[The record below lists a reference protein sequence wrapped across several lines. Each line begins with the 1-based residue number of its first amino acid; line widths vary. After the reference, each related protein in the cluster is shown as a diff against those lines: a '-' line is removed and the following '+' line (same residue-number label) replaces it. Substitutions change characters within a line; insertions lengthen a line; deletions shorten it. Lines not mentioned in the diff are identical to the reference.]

1 MVIIAS
7 HCGGVRVVRRFRPNL
22 STGVFL
28 SLTAHVAGAGAD
40 GYEGEQGTDQGSTT
54 MISPMLT
61 VRNGTDALEFYKK
74 SFGAIELSRLVR
86 PDGGVVAE
94 REIDGARFGVVDE
107 SREAHNLSP
116 ATLSGTTVRINLVV
130 SDPDAVAARAIA
142 AGARSLFA
150 VADQPY
156 GWRQGR
162 VIDPFG
168 HHWLIGKPLETA
180 PRQ

>member
-1 MVIIAS
+1 MAMKENKARIK
-7 HCGGVRVVRRFRPNL
+7 
-22 STGVFL
+22 
-28 SLTAHVAGAGAD
+28 
-40 GYEGEQGTDQGSTT
+40 GTKTV
-54 MISPMLT
+54 ISPMLT
-61 VRNGTDALEFYKK
+61 VRNGKEALEFYKK

-94 REIDGARFGVVDE
+94 LEIDGARFGVVDE

-116 ATLSGTTVRINLVV
+116 ATLNGTTVRINLVV
-130 SDPDAVAARAIA
+130 ADPDAVAARAIA

-162 VIDPFG
+162 VVDPFG

-180 PRQ
+180 PRK